1 MPFTSSIP
9 ATSID
14 LLADIRDT
22 FGPRVVG
29 QTAPNNLHGFTGRDI
44 GIPDTPPLKFSE
56 FTGKGLHCGREASM
70 KAFLSKAPSTP
81 YNPNSFAANGHIG
94 NRYQGLGQS
103 TNYPFMRGTI
113 NGGCGMFTT
122 LQMINTP
129 ADAITNDYMRVAQHC
144 IENTL
149 ITYTASWDTPGS
161 ASLVFVGDGG
171 AAETPSSVTQA
182 IPDYG
187 YMQAFRSRNNK
198 KVKELSGIV
207 KAYHQTGGC
216 NGGHM
221 GYWFFLPNKWTISSP
236 IGYST
241 GQTINTTVEPW
252 EAIVVN
258 WVTGSDEVFV
268 NSSHSTLTYLDGTV
282 TKTLGCVFMDSAN
295 WYGGVGSTL
304 WVNWTG
310 APRVF
315 STTRTSGPSA
325 SAFFKISFVGDS
337 YTFLKD

>member
-1 MPFTSSIP
+1 M
-9 ATSID
+9 
-14 LLADIRDT
+14 R
-22 FGPRVVG
+22 
-29 QTAPNNLHGFTGRDI
+29 
-44 GIPDTPPLKFSE
+44 
-56 FTGKGLHCGREASM
+56 
-70 KAFLSKAPSTP
+70 
-81 YNPNSFAANGHIG
+81 GHIG
-94 NRYQGLGQS
+94 
-103 TNYPFMRGTI
+103 
-113 NGGCGMFTT
+113 GGCGMNVT
-122 LQMINTP
+122 LQMVNTP
-129 ADAITNDYMRVAQHC
+129 AQAIIGNPYIINAQHC
-144 IENTL
+144 MENTL

-161 ASLVFVGDGG
+161 ASSVLLGDGDP
-171 AAETPSSVTQA
+171 AAVPSSVTQA
-182 IPDYG
+182 IPSYG

-198 KVKELSGIV
+198 KLKELVGVAQAFHS
-207 KAYHQTGGC
+207 TGGC

-258 WVTGSDEVFV
+258 WVTGSDNVQV
-268 NSSHSTLTYLDGTV
+268 DSSHSTLTYLDGTV

-315 STTRTSGPSA
+315 STTRTGGPSA